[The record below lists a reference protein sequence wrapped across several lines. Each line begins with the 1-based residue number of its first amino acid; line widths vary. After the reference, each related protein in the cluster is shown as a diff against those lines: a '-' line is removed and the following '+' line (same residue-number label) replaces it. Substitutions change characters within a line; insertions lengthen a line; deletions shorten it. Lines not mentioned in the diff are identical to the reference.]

1 MEENQRKGPGVFYAV
16 VGVATLVVAIIGA
29 TFAYFSAS
37 TGVNSG
43 TIQGQTQN
51 IDGSSLT
58 LNVKK
63 VVFTGATADY
73 TTLVPAFFGV
83 DSTKIDA
90 QTNPQGLNVKTPAE
104 LTNTQLGSMLTNKCV
119 NNGFTGCHVYRI
131 EISANQNV
139 THANLL
145 LGLTVS
151 DNGGTGTKA
160 VVDKS
165 QWGYA
170 IFTADGTVNMTT
182 GETAGLSNGT
192 LMSEGFGVPA
202 AIGNGVT
209 VNELATDIHHNGALT
224 VDANNNNAPNVVVYY
239 LLVYVNDTNVSQ
251 NNVDGSTGDANYVV
265 GSYTGT
271 LELQALGGKVRASF
285 TA

>member
-1 MEENQRKGPGVFYAV
+1 MEENNRKGPGVFYAV

-37 TGVNSG
+37 TGVNNSEIRG
-43 TIQGQTQN
+43 ETQY
-51 IDGSSLT
+51 IDNASLDMK
-58 LNVKK
+58 VKK

-73 TTLVPAFFGV
+73 NTLVPAFFGGTAGSLTV
-83 DSTKIDA
+83 
-90 QTNPQGLNVKTPAE
+90 PTPAD
-104 LTNTQLGSMLTNKCV
+104 LTNTQLNKMLTDKCV

-131 EISANQNV
+131 DITANQDV

-145 LGLTVS
+145 LGLTVANNS
-151 DNGGTGTKA
+151 NANAKA

-170 IFTADGTVNMTT
+170 VFTAAGDVDMTT
-182 GETAGLSNGT
+182 GETAGLSNGAVLT
-192 LMSEGFGVPA
+192 GVGAPA
-202 AIGNGVT
+202 AIGNGV
-209 VNELATDIHHNGALT
+209 VAANTDIHHNGALT
-224 VDANNNNAPNVVVYY
+224 ADTTVTYY
-239 LLVYVNDTNVSQ
+239 LLVYVNDTDVSQ
-251 NNVDGSTGDANYVV
+251 NSTTGEETVTGDANYVV

-271 LELQALGGKVRASF
+271 LELQALGGKVRATF